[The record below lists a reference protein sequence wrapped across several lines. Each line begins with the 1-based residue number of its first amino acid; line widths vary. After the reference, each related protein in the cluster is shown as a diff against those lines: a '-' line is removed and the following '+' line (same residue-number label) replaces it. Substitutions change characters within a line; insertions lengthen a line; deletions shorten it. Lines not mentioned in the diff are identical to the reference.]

1 MQYVAWNLNDSLWTV
16 IAQHCISAVEYAI
29 VKSFEGKR
37 AWDER
42 LAGIIYQ
49 NWRTDMTITIRSAN
63 AALLLFTLLALTP
76 MPARASLFSLAAS
89 GTISENSSGDSTIPI
104 GTPWTFELTYDTAA
118 PDLDFQLTGSAD
130 PTFGRFTN
138 TAAPP
143 ALAFFH
149 YRAGSYEVTLDD
161 PADFGTVSGIDI
173 TFTSVNAIDINI
185 HAPAFFPRLAGGP
198 VSFHADFNAF
208 STAPIFSSD
217 ALPTNTALGPASFD
231 QSTVTLLP
239 PAGVVSG
246 SSLTG
251 LMLSATIRG
260 DFNRDGQ
267 VTAADI
273 PAMLTALTDLN
284 VYASNK
290 SLGITQL
297 AVIGDFD
304 GDGVLTN
311 RDIQGLLDLVA
322 SQPGGG
328 SVAAVPEPSS
338 LALIAIGC
346 LAALPLRC
354 RHY

>member
-1 MQYVAWNLNDSLWTV
+1 
-16 IAQHCISAVEYAI
+16 
-29 VKSFEGKR
+29 
-37 AWDER
+37 
-42 LAGIIYQ
+42 
-49 NWRTDMTITIRSAN
+49 
-63 AALLLFTLLALTP
+63 
-76 MPARASLFSLAAS
+76 
-89 GTISENSSGDSTIPI
+89 
-104 GTPWTFELTYDTAA
+104 
-118 PDLDFQLTGSAD
+118 
-130 PTFGRFTN
+130 
-138 TAAPP
+138 
-143 ALAFFH
+143 
-149 YRAGSYEVTLDD
+149 
-161 PADFGTVSGIDI
+161 
-173 TFTSVNAIDINI
+173 
-185 HAPAFFPRLAGGP
+185 
-198 VSFHADFNAF
+198 
-208 STAPIFSSD
+208 
-217 ALPTNTALGPASFD
+217 
-231 QSTVTLLP
+231 
-239 PAGVVSG
+239 
-246 SSLTG
+246 
-251 LMLSATIRG
+251 MLSATIRG